1 MKRGW
6 MVIGSIASLACL
18 SALVWKPQERLI
30 WNRTESA
37 PIGLYWL
44 SDDPFTH
51 GRWVVVSARSEAAQ
65 WAQTHGFIGKDWPM
79 IKQIAGVPG
88 DEICRHGT
96 TISINSIAVANALTA
111 SHSSLELPV
120 WQGCQMLNDDEVFLL
135 NPHPKSLDGR
145 YFGATKTSDLDG
157 VVSLLI
163 ESHGE

>member
-1 MKRGW
+1 

-18 SALVWKPQERLI
+18 SALVWEPQERLI

-37 PIGLYWL
+37 PVGLYWL

-51 GRWVVVSARSEAAQ
+51 GRWVVVSARSKAAQ

-79 IKQIAGVPG
+79 IKQIAGVSG

-96 TISINSIAVANALTA
+96 TISINSIAVAKALTV

-120 WQGCQMLNDDEVFLL
+120 WKGCQTLNEGEVFLL
-135 NPHPKSLDGR
+135 NSHPRSLDGR
-145 YFGATKTSDLDG
+145 YFGVTKVSDLDG
-157 VVSLLI
+157 VAIRLFEGRS
-163 ESHGE
+163 E

>member
-1 MKRGW
+1 MKRRW
-6 MVIGSIASLACL
+6 LVIGTIASLACL
-18 SALVWKPQERLI
+18 SALVWNPQARLI

-37 PIGLYWL
+37 PVGLYWL

-65 WAQTHGFIGKDWPM
+65 WSQTHGFIGKDWPM

-96 TISINSIAVANALTA
+96 TISINSIAVANALTS

-120 WQGCQMLNDDEVFLL
+120 WQGCPMLNDDEVFLL
-135 NPHPKSLDGR
+135 NPHQKSLDGR

-157 VVSLLI
+157 VVTLLF
-163 ESHGE
+163 ESCGE